1 MYRITS
7 KAWPIIQGD
16 STEIN
21 LCTSFDVIIDEI
33 AVSSSNNLM
42 TAVTVFLAS
51 FYVLNLAYPTC
62 LKKTLSFFQKIVLNI
77 QDNISSRTK
86 CFISVRE
93 AK

>member
-1 MYRITS
+1 MFLFFDV
-7 KAWPIIQGD
+7 QGD

-21 LCTSFDVIIDEI
+21 VCTSFDVIIDEI

-51 FYVLNLAYPTC
+51 FYVFNLAYPTC

-77 QDNISSRTK
+77 QDNIPLER
-86 CFISVRE
+86 SVLSLLE
-93 AK
+93 KLNKNI